1 MDVRIGMVA
10 KYIKDNLHKNL
21 KPAEL
26 ARSLN
31 LSASRL
37 NHLFKAEIGMTPT
50 QYLKALRLERA
61 KDLGEMTF
69 LSVKQIMN
77 AVGFSD
83 ESHFARDFKKKY
95 GESPATYQQRYVRA
109 ALEAADLPPH
119 AAERKAEPRA

>member
-1 MDVRIGMVA
+1 MDVRIEITA
-10 KYIKDNLHKNL
+10 KYIKENLHKNL
-21 KPAEL
+21 KSAEL

-37 NHLFKAEIGMTPT
+37 NYLFKAEMGITLT
-50 QYLKALRLERA
+50 QYLKTLRLERA
-61 KDLGEMTF
+61 KDLGETTF

-109 ALEAADLPPH
+109 TLGDANLPPH
-119 AAERKAEPRA
+119 AGERKAEPGP